1 MKDVVSLNRGFLHL
15 ARSHAEDPLTSLVMG
30 IPEETL
36 KILRSL
42 TIEQV
47 DALAETLPLSVF
59 TMRLNPAQL
68 DLVAKD
74 TRGTASRFMV
84 SSLAASAKREVGG
97 LA

>member
-15 ARSHAEDPLTSLVMG
+15 ARTHADDPLTSLAMG

-36 KILRSL
+36 KLLKGL
-42 TIEQV
+42 THEQV
-47 DALAETLPLSVF
+47 DVLAETLPLSVY
-59 TMRLNPAQL
+59 TMRLNPSQL

-84 SSLAASAKREVGG
+84 STLAANSKREVGVV
-97 LA
+97 A